1 MLIVNFQIVFAIS
14 LPVVLIEYTQ
24 QTFETVTGSPGEKRN
39 LYDDAVMSQT
49 LYEGIGRRKRIVVI
63 IQIAATYVNH
73 RLGKVTQGMSQNVD
87 RDDGQTV
94 GSSLSML
101 VLFFDNVLLVEILC
115 AQVLAEAQGFSDEPG
130 LLQFDEDKVFRTV
143 VLTNLC

>member
-1 MLIVNFQIVFAIS
+1 
-14 LPVVLIEYTQ
+14 
-24 QTFETVTGSPGEKRN
+24 
-39 LYDDAVMSQT
+39 
-49 LYEGIGRRKRIVVI
+49 
-63 IQIAATYVNH
+63 
-73 RLGKVTQGMSQNVD
+73 
-87 RDDGQTV
+87 
-94 GSSLSML
+94 ML